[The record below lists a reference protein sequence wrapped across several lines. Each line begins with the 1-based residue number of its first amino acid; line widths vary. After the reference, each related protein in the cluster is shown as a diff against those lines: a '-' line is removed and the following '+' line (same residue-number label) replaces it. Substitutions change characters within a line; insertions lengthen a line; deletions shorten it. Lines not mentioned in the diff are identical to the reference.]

1 MNAILLPHA
10 KNNLWRRMKAWL
22 IAASLY
28 IKHLQWKARLYYERM
43 AGEFLHIAKRGI
55 AGFVENADKI
65 YSAGTWKPKAKSWD
79 AYCLATWG
87 FGASHLSHLRGAAP
101 YARVIL
107 ESGHNIPIL
116 EGWIRKMRKYVP
128 KESPLIAE
136 TYVLGAKVAAQLGQS
151 PSDGIYRRAF
161 EVLETV
167 DRTGGTFQIGDKTV
181 FIRDEA
187 SAIQAVVDVLGE
199 VKRLGID
206 SNPVQK
212 TKVNVTARRE
222 GDFWVIEAEQDLPDI
237 IRFSVFV

>member
-1 MNAILLPHA
+1 MNAILTPQA

-28 IKHLQWKARLYYERM
+28 IKHLQWRARLYYERM
-43 AGEFLHIAKRGI
+43 AGEFLHIAKQAI
-55 AGFVENADKI
+55 VGFVENADRI
-65 YSAGTWKPKAKSWD
+65 FAAGSYRSKAADWND
-79 AYCLATWG
+79 YCKLTWG

-101 YARVIL
+101 YARAIL

-128 KESPLIAE
+128 KESPLIAQ
-136 TYVLGAKVAAQLGQS
+136 TYVLGAKVAAELGQAV
-151 PSDGIYRRAF
+151 SDGIYRRAF

-167 DRTGGTFQIGDKTV
+167 DRTGGTFQVGNKTL

-187 SAIQAVVDVLGE
+187 SAIQAVVDVLSE

-222 GDFWVIEAEQDLPDI
+222 GNHWIIEAEQDLPDVI
-237 IRFSVFV
+237 KFSLFL